1 MTWVEEAQ
9 LAWDLVNSVGV
20 LLHGDSR
27 LVVWAKIGAGE
38 YKSTIVDLLG
48 YCVWYE
54 IELPSYVVARILEW
68 VEGFRAS
75 DRALPLRHMVAG
87 LRQAGRPHFD
97 SLKWSPA
104 VIFEFDTQFLS
115 DW

>member
-9 LAWDLVNSVGV
+9 LAWDLVDSVGV

-27 LVVWAKIGAGE
+27 LVVWAKIAAGE
-38 YKSTIVDLLG
+38 YKSAIVDLLG

-54 IELPSYVVARILEW
+54 IELSSHVVARVLEW
-68 VEGFRAS
+68 VEGFRGS
-75 DRALPLRHMVAG
+75 DRALPLRHMAAG
-87 LRQAGRPHFD
+87 LRQAGRPRSD
-97 SLKWSPA
+97 SLQCSPA
-104 VIFEFDTQFLS
+104 VIFGGGTQFLS